1 MLPGDLVEAVPRQAV
16 TGEAVAALRQILGPG
31 KPVRFHYFEGVEGAV
46 QGDFG
51 ASHSG
56 CEASGVDRSR
66 LVMDFVAP
74 GRGRPQR
81 IVTDTAM
88 SPCPVQIILDE
99 TNTALDPGDPVAAPD
114 VALQDVL
121 A

>member
-1 MLPGDLVEAVPRQAV
+1 
-16 TGEAVAALRQILGPG
+16 
-31 KPVRFHYFEGVEGAV
+31 
-46 QGDFG
+46 
-51 ASHSG
+51 
-56 CEASGVDRSR
+56 
-66 LVMDFVAP
+66 MDFVAP

-81 IVTDTAM
+81 IATATAM

-114 VALQDVL
+114 VALQDAL